1 MMYTSNKLALTLVLA
16 AVMAV
21 GISGIARQTLAQD
34 AGNITGSVVVA
45 DEKNQVTILGQ
56 QGPPGPAGA
65 DGVGTQGPAGPAGAD
80 GKDGIV
86 SFRCFDLNNVQINC
100 PFVSVP
106 VTQPPVVTP
115 PPVANETGNVTA
127 PPVANETAPPVAN
140 ETAPPVV
147 SNETGGIPEPTG
159 NVTGGLNQNGTIVL
173 GGNGEVPPATNET
186 TTTTTTNTTVTTLPD
201 GTTTTNST
209 SETVPAD
216 LNILSLLVPNFGI

>member
-1 MMYTSNKLALTLVLA
+1 MISSKFIAITLVLA
-16 AVMAV
+16 AVFAV
-21 GISGIARQTLAQD
+21 GIGGIARQSTFAQD

-56 QGPPGPAGA
+56 QGPPGERGLDGA
-65 DGVGTQGPAGPAGAD
+65 PGATGATGPAGAD

-106 VTQPPVVTP
+106 ITQPPVVVEP
-115 PPVANETGNVTA
+115 PVVVANETGNVTEPTVPA
-127 PPVANETAPPVAN
+127 VNETGNVTTPAIN
-140 ETAPPVV
+140 ET
-147 SNETGGIPEPTG
+147 TGGIPEPTG

-173 GGNGEVPPATNET
+173 GGEVPAVNET
-186 TTTTTTNTTVTTLPD
+186 TTTTTTNTTVTTAPD

-209 SETVPAD
+209 SETIPTAFSH
-216 LNILSLLVPNFGI
+216 LAELFGIHI